1 MLCINLR
8 NQKISIFVIYL
19 NPTAAC
25 QTKAKSKN
33 KTGITGKISTIGL
46 KTANTSGNFA
56 RKSGVMPTNLLIQLQ
71 RTRFYRKNEYRNF
84 LDTFLF
90 I

>member
-1 MLCINLR
+1 MHNF
-8 NQKISIFVIYL
+8 KKSKDFFFVIYL

-33 KTGITGKISTIGL
+33 NTGITGNISTSGL

-56 RKSGVMPTNLLIQLQ
+56 RKS
-71 RTRFYRKNEYRNF
+71 
-84 LDTFLF
+84 
-90 I
+90 